1 MNYLFLLA
9 TILVVLGIS
18 VIFYVIL
25 LAIKL
30 KSENKSNSIND
41 EDMRKQIQR
50 LVPLNLGGLFLSAFG
65 IIVFI
70 ILMMLG

>member
-1 MNYLFLLA
+1 MNYLFVLA
-9 TILVVLGIS
+9 TILIVLGIS